1 MSMSSLKHSVM
12 SRCLGVA
19 SMRMETQSLKIG
31 IVVNRHRIVKMK
43 VQIGSA
49 MCHSGLK

>member
-1 MSMSSLKHSVM
+1 MRSWKHLETSTD
-12 SRCLGVA
+12 LGVA
-19 SMRMETQSLKIG
+19 SIRTTTQSLKIG
-31 IVVNRHRIVKMK
+31 IVVKRTRKVKIK